1 MRVTPSLDTIC
12 SITICDA
19 PFVQTHP
26 VVEFNGTNYIV
37 VWSDM
42 RFTGSR
48 YWIVSSCVDTSGAV
62 LDNGY
67 CIGAGG
73 QTNEYR
79 PDIAYDGNRCF
90 AVWYDSEEPFGVNG
104 RFVNESGQPEGEV
117 IKVAPT
123 LASHNMNP
131 SVEFAGVNYFVVWA
145 DIRTGYSDLDISG
158 QFVSPQGQLI
168 GPPLSVASG
177 PSNQMY
183 PEVAYDGNVAL
194 VIWREGETAVFGQ
207 RIFPDGSLCGS
218 NFQIS
223 DNLPYYRFN
232 AGLDM
237 SASNYLVT
245 WSESRI
251 GETDIYGNVDVMTPI
266 EEEAVI
272 MSGWQ
277 GATLFC
283 NRFVL
288 PGETQCR
295 VYDVCGRDV
304 TGHTFLPG
312 IYFIEVGVGIVQK
325 VILIR

>member
-1 MRVTPSLDTIC
+1 M
-12 SITICDA
+12 TICDG

-37 VWSDM
+37 VWSDS
-42 RFTGSR
+42 RFTGNR
-48 YWIVSSCVDTSGAV
+48 YWIVASCVDTSGLV

-67 CIGAGG
+67 CIGAAG
-73 QTNEYR
+73 QANEYR
-79 PDIAYDGNRCF
+79 PDIAYDGDRCF
-90 AVWYDSEEPFGVNG
+90 AVWYSSEEPFGING
-104 RFVNESGQPEGEV
+104 RLINESGQPEGEV

-131 SVEFAGVNYFVVWA
+131 SVEFAGVNYLVVWA
-145 DIRTGYSDLDISG
+145 DIRPGFSDLDISG
-158 QFVSPQGQLI
+158 QFVSPQGQLV
-168 GPPLSVASG
+168 GSPLLVASG
-177 PSNQMY
+177 SSNQMY

-232 AGLDM
+232 AGIDM
-237 SASNYLVT
+237 SSSNCLVT
-245 WSESRI
+245 WSESRT
-251 GETDIYGNVDVMTPI
+251 GETDIYGNVDVMTSIDEDP
-266 EEEAVI
+266 VP
-272 MSGWQ
+272 MSRWE
-277 GATLFC
+277 GATLFSG
-283 NRFVL
+283 RFAL
-288 PGETQCR
+288 PGETQCK

-304 TGHTFLPG
+304 TGDAFQPG
-312 IYFIEVGVGIVQK
+312 VYFVEVGDGIVQK